1 MSLLTT
7 IWGLIALAS
16 VFWVI
21 YDALT
26 QNPRLSNVMKA
37 VWIIVALLF
46 GMLGAIAYYFLG
58 RK

>member
-21 YDALT
+21 YDVLI